1 MQAAGELMHRFIA
14 RRLVLAIPTLL
25 IVSFIVFSMVRLD
38 PGSVVAARLGEGYTE
53 EGARLVRE
61 QYDLDRHFVPAYLSW
76 LGRVLT
82 GDWGES
88 VVSFRPVLSE
98 MGPKIGVT
106 LQLAVMAV
114 IFAVIIGVPIGVFSA
129 MRQDRWPDYVL
140 RSFSILGLSIPG
152 FYIAV
157 VVLAVAA
164 YNFQWAPGRYVPII
178 EDPIQN
184 LRVMWLPAFILSLAT
199 AASVMRYA
207 RTMMLDVLRQ
217 DYIRTAWAKGL
228 RERRIITGH
237 ALKNALL
244 PVITVLGLTM
254 ATLVGG
260 TVIFETLFTLPGLG
274 SYLVYAMAQRDFAP
288 VQGVA
293 LFIAIAVVLI
303 NLIVDLSYTVLDPRA
318 RF

>member
-1 MQAAGELMHRFIA
+1 MHRFIA
-14 RRLVLAIPTLL
+14 RRLVLAVPTLL

-53 EGARLVRE
+53 EGARVVRE

-88 VVSFRPVLSE
+88 VVSFRPVLNE

-114 IFAVIIGVPIGVFSA
+114 IFAVLIGVPIGVFSA

-140 RSFSILGLSIPG
+140 RSFSILGLSVPG

-157 VVLAVAA
+157 VVLAIAA
-164 YNFQWAPGRYVPII
+164 YNFQWAPGRYVAIT
-178 EDPIQN
+178 EDPLQN
-184 LRVMWLPAFILSLAT
+184 FRVMWLPAFILSLAT

-303 NLIVDLSYTVLDPRA
+303 NLIVDLSYTFLDPRA

>member
-1 MQAAGELMHRFIA
+1 MHRFIA
-14 RRLVLAIPTLL
+14 RRLVLAVPTLL

-53 EGARLVRE
+53 EGARVVRE

-88 VVSFRPVLSE
+88 VVSFRPVLNE

-114 IFAVIIGVPIGVFSA
+114 IFAVLIGVPIGVFSA

-140 RSFSILGLSIPG
+140 RSFSILGLSVPG

-157 VVLAVAA
+157 VVLAIAA
-164 YNFQWAPGRYVPII
+164 YNFQWAPGRYVAIT
-178 EDPIQN
+178 EDPLQN

-303 NLIVDLSYTVLDPRA
+303 NLIVDLSYTFLDPRA